1 MTRKLSIHNIFAAM
15 SSVKRKAL
23 ESKLNRRVRARRD
36 ESEELVEESENESA
50 PPSEEGASGSE
61 DEENASGDERRSD
74 DENVRA
80 RSSAR
85 KFITN
90 VIGRAI
96 IGGPNPNPKTT
107 PSLTKLE
114 LSPSAH

>member
-1 MTRKLSIHNIFAAM
+1 MSVAIAANATRKLAIHNIFGAM

-61 DEENASGDERRSD
+61 DEEYASGDESGSGE
-74 DENVRA
+74 ENVR
-80 RSSAR
+80 SS
-85 KFITN
+85 
-90 VIGRAI
+90 
-96 IGGPNPNPKTT
+96 
-107 PSLTKLE
+107 
-114 LSPSAH
+114 LSV

>member
-1 MTRKLSIHNIFAAM
+1 M
-15 SSVKRKAL
+15 STVKRKAL

-36 ESEELVEESENESA
+36 ESESA

-61 DEENASGDERRSD
+61 DENASGDENQSG
-74 DENVRA
+74 DENVGA
-80 RSSAR
+80 CFSAR

-90 VIGRAI
+90 VFGRAI
-96 IGGPNPNPKTT
+96 RRGPNRNPKTT
-107 PSLTKLE
+107 PSLTKLK